1 MMNARK
7 LVIAA
12 AALAVTAALAGCGV
26 KPAHLSPPKGAD
38 KNAYPHVYP
47 DPATDPQP
55 AKPQQ

>member
-1 MMNARK
+1 MR
-7 LVIAA
+7 LTDLTFCL
-12 AALAVTAALAGCGV
+12 ALAGAAAALAGCGV